1 MSETITQWG
10 RKKKKGGGGGEGLK
24 RSKEVEKVL
33 GCFCFSLVVE
43 ALAASLE
50 MSDVL
55 TKVPWGLT
63 RGSIERS
70 LTGFNVFS
78 PLLAEF
84 DTNVVVQQNSCTQT
98 VEGEVEK
105 SG

>member
-1 MSETITQWG
+1 
-10 RKKKKGGGGGEGLK
+10 
-24 RSKEVEKVL
+24 
-33 GCFCFSLVVE
+33 
-43 ALAASLE
+43 

-70 LTGFNVFS
+70 LTGFNVFP

-84 DTNVVVQQNSCTQT
+84 DTNVAVQQNSCTQT
-98 VEGEVEK
+98 VEGELEK
-105 SG
+105 NPVDMFKTARAGSRPRGS